1 MKRRRSQRLNKYFNP
16 LFFFGGFTLNPYLI
30 ARKIVQAVILV
41 VLMAVVLFI
50 IFRLMPGNPAEL
62 FIYGAKTHY
71 ASKQAIMIVEERLGL
86 TGGKWNFHNFIVYME
101 DMFTFNFG
109 YDYFTQESVWQL
121 IENAMPYTLL
131 LLGTAL
137 ALSFVIGLPLG
148 ILATWYR
155 GKKKEAVINTSN
167 LILNS
172 VPYFILAIIFY
183 LYFVSYYP
191 IFPVTGEFPLYDIY
205 HMYYPSILLFVLWK
219 MALPLLSLVIV
230 EEAAHV
236 LTMRAAMVSVM
247 GEDFITTAR
256 AKGVPDRTIYFR
268 HAARN
273 AMIPVSTRMA
283 LEFAFITSGAVF
295 VEAIFSFPGIGLL
308 IYNAALNE
316 DYPLSEGAL
325 FIISLIV
332 IITYSIIDFIHSWL
346 DPRISH

>member
-1 MKRRRSQRLNKYFNP
+1 MNV
-16 LFFFGGFTLNPYLI
+16 YLI
-30 ARKIVQAVILV
+30 IRKLVQVVILL
-41 VLMAVVLFI
+41 VLMAVVLFV
-50 IFRLMPGNPAEL
+50 IFRLMPGNPVDL

-71 ASKQAIMIVEERLGL
+71 ATSTEIKIVEARLGL
-86 TGGKWNFHNFIVYME
+86 TGGKWNFHNFVVYMV

-109 YDYFTQESVWQL
+109 YDYFSQATVWQIIL
-121 IENAMPYTLL
+121 NALPYSLL

-137 ALSFVIGLPLG
+137 ALSFVIGLPIG

-172 VPYFILAIIFY
+172 IPYFILAILFY
-183 LYFVSYYP
+183 LYFVAFYP
-191 IFPVTGEFPLYDIY
+191 IFPVNGSFGTYDLY
-205 HMYYPSILLFVLWK
+205 HMYYPAIFVKVLYK
-219 MALPLLSLVIV
+219 MTLPLLSLVLV

-256 AKGVPDRTIYFR
+256 AKGVAERTIFFR

-283 LEFAFITSGAVF
+283 LEFAFLTSGAIF
-295 VEAIFSFPGIGLL
+295 VEVIFSWPGIGSL
-308 IYNAALNE
+308 IYSAALNE

-325 FIISLIV
+325 FIISLVV
-332 IITYSIIDFIHSWL
+332 ILTYSIIDFIHAWL
-346 DPRISH
+346 DPRISAS